1 MADHD
6 DRKPQKLTRS
16 DGGTVTPAVE
26 VELETPASAEA
37 IAALC
42 RRVRSALLATD
53 NAVLICDL
61 RLVAEPDATV
71 IDALA
76 RIQLTARRLGR
87 SIELRH
93 ARPQIRDLVRLAGLA
108 GVLSVSGDLPIDPRR

>member
-1 MADHD
+1 VADHD
-6 DRKPQKLTRS
+6 DRKRQKLTRS
-16 DGGTVTPAVE
+16 DGGTVAPAFE
-26 VELETPASAEA
+26 VELETPASPEA

-42 RRVRSALLATD
+42 RRARRALLATD
-53 NAVLICDL
+53 NALLICDL
-61 RLVAEPDATV
+61 RLVTEPDATV

-93 ARPQIRDLVRLAGLA
+93 ARSEMRELVRLAGLA
-108 GVLSVSGDLPIDPRR
+108 DVLPVSCA

>member
-1 MADHD
+1 VADHG
-6 DRKPQKLTRS
+6 DRKPQNLTRT
-16 DGGTVTPAVE
+16 DGGMVAPAFE
-26 VELETPASAEA
+26 VELETPASPHA

-42 RRVRSALLATD
+42 RRVRSALLAAD
-53 NAVLICDL
+53 NVVLICDL
-61 RLVAEPDATV
+61 RRVTEPDATV

-93 ARPQIRDLVRLAGLA
+93 ARPQIRELVRLAGLA
-108 GVLSVSGDLPIDPRR
+108 DVLPLSGDLPVDPRR

>member
-1 MADHD
+1 VTDHD
-6 DRKPQKLTRS
+6 DRKPQKPTRP
-16 DGGTVTPAVE
+16 DGGMVAPAFE
-26 VELETPASAEA
+26 VELKTPTSPEA
-37 IAALC
+37 TAALC

-61 RLVAEPDATV
+61 RRVTEPDATV

-93 ARPQIRDLVRLAGLA
+93 ARAEIREFVRLAGLA
-108 GVLSVSGDLPIDPRR
+108 DVVPMSSDLPVDPRP